1 MIPNLL
7 SWLIFLPLAGALLIL
22 TVPKENKNVIR
33 SIAIGT
39 SGVTLIVSLILWGA
53 FDRAFSGLQ
62 FYQAAPWIDLGLVRL
77 NYEIGIDGLS
87 LPLIILTTIVT
98 TLSLFASLNISERV
112 KEFYIW
118 TLVLLTGML
127 GVFVAQ
133 DLFLFFLFFELTL
146 IPMFFI
152 IGIWGGK
159 EKTYA
164 AFKFLVY
171 TGLGSAIM
179 FLSFLGMYYYAFQ
192 ATGLQMLGGSG
203 FSIPILTQI
212 FAEPAFAEVLTTGVR
227 GALFLG
233 LFVAFAIKL
242 PVFPF
247 HTWLPNAHVEA
258 PTAASMIL
266 AGVLLKMGGYG
277 LIRIGVGI
285 LPDQASRFALLI
297 AILGVINIIYGA
309 LLALVQT
316 DLKRLVAFSSISHMG
331 IVLLGIASFTAS
343 GMQGAIFQLV
353 SHGFISALLFF
364 MVGAI
369 YERTKTRTISE
380 LGGLSKSV
388 PVLAG
393 FTLAAAMA
401 SVGLPGLSGFVSE
414 LLAFIGIFGADASI
428 LPAAK
433 TLGVIAGIGIIL
445 TAAYLLWAMQ
455 RTTFGQLDDKYKEL
469 SDARPLEYVPMIGL
483 LGFSI
488 LIGVYPNILSDVI
501 NITVIDILSRI
512 GG

>member
-1 MIPNLL
+1 MSNIL
-7 SWLIFLPLAGALLIL
+7 SVLVFLPLAGALLIL
-22 TVPKENKNVIR
+22 TIPKEHKNVIR
-33 SIAIGT
+33 SIATATAI
-39 SGVTLIVSLILWGA
+39 VALLISLVIWGM
-53 FDRAFSGLQ
+53 FDRGASGLQ
-62 FYQAAPWIDLGLVRL
+62 FAQTVPWIELFFLQI

-87 LPLIILTTIVT
+87 MPLLVLTTVVT
-98 TLSLFASLNISERV
+98 TLAIFASFTIQTRV
-112 KEFYIW
+112 KEFYVW
-118 TLVLLTGML
+118 TMVLLTGML
-127 GVFVAQ
+127 GVFVAL
-133 DLFLFFLFFELTL
+133 DMFLFFLFFELTL

-159 EKTYA
+159 EKIYA
-164 AFKFLVY
+164 SFKFLIY
-171 TGLGSAIM
+171 TGLGSAVM
-179 FLSFLGMYYYAFQ
+179 FLTFITIFYQGFLA
-192 ATGLQMLGGSG
+192 SG
-203 FSIPILTQI
+203 QTQLTFSIIELAQI
-212 FAEPAFAEVLTTGVR
+212 FANPANPEILTSGLRAGLFLALFIAFAV
-227 GALFLG
+227 
-233 LFVAFAIKL
+233 KL
-242 PVFPF
+242 PIFPF

-277 LIRIGVGI
+277 LIRVGI
-285 LPDQASRFALLI
+285 GIFPDQAQRFALLI
-297 AILGVINIIYGA
+297 AILGLVNIIYGA

-316 DLKRLVAFSSISHMG
+316 DLKRLVAYSSISHMG
-331 IVLLGIASFTAS
+331 IVLIGIASFTAS

-380 LGGLSKSV
+380 LGGLSKTV
-388 PVLAG
+388 PILAG
-393 FTLAAAMA
+393 FTIAAAMA

-414 LLAFIGIFGADASI
+414 LLAFIGVFGASAEI

-433 TLGVIAGIGIIL
+433 TIGVIAGLGIIL
-445 TAAYLLWAMQ
+445 TAAYLLWALQ
-455 RTTFGQLDDKYKEL
+455 RTTFGPMDEKYSGL
-469 SDARPLEYVPMIGL
+469 PDARPMEYIPMIGL

-501 NITVIDILSRI
+501 NITVIDILSKI

>member
-1 MIPNLL
+1 MIANILTLL
-7 SWLIFLPLAGALLIL
+7 VFLPLAGALLIF
-22 TVPKENKNVIR
+22 TIPNENKNVIR
-33 SIAIGT
+33 SIATAT
-39 SGVTLIVSLILWGA
+39 SLVALLISLIVWA
-53 FDRAFSGLQ
+53 NFDRGASGLQ
-62 FYQAAPWIDLGLVRL
+62 FAQLVQWIDIGFLQL

-87 LPLIILTTIVT
+87 MPLLVLTTVVT
-98 TLSLFASLNISERV
+98 ALAIFASFSIENRV

-118 TLVLLTGML
+118 TMVLLTGML
-127 GVFVAQ
+127 GVFVAL
-133 DLFLFFLFFELTL
+133 DMFLFFLFFELTL

-159 EKTYA
+159 EKVYA
-164 AFKFLVY
+164 SFKFLVY
-171 TGLGSAIM
+171 TGLGSAVM
-179 FLSFLGMYYYAFQ
+179 FITFIVMFFKGAQ
-192 ATGLQMLGGSG
+192 ASG
-203 FSIPILTQI
+203 EATFSMIQLAEV
-212 FAEPAFAEVLTTGVR
+212 FANPANPEVLTSGVR
-227 GALFLG
+227 AALFLA
-233 LFVAFAIKL
+233 LFVAFAVKL

-285 LPDQASRFALLI
+285 FPDQATRFALLI
-297 AILGVINIIYGA
+297 AILGVVNIIYGA

-331 IVLLGIASFTAS
+331 IVLVGIASFTAS

-414 LLAFIGIFGADASI
+414 LLAFIGVFGASAEI

-433 TLGVIAGIGIIL
+433 TIGVIAGIGIIL

-455 RTTFGQLDDKYKEL
+455 RTTFGPMDEKYSGL
-469 SDARPLEYVPMIGL
+469 PDARPLEYIPMIGL

-501 NITVIDILSRI
+501 NITVLDILSKI

>member
-7 SWLIFLPLAGALLIL
+7 TLLIFLPLVGALFIL
-22 TVPKENKNVIR
+22 VTPKEYTNAIR
-33 SIAIGT
+33 SLAIGT
-39 SGVTLIVSLILWGA
+39 SSVALILSLVIWGQ
-53 FDRAFSGLQ
+53 FDRSISEMQ
-62 FYQAAPWIDLGLVRL
+62 FLHSVPWFDFNIVQI
-77 NYEIGIDGLS
+77 NYSVGIDGLS
-87 LPLIILTTIVT
+87 MPLLVLTTIVT
-98 TLSLFASLNISERV
+98 TLALFASLTITSRV

-118 TLVLLTGML
+118 SLLLLTGML
-127 GVFVAQ
+127 GVFVSL
-133 DLFLFFLFFELTL
+133 DMFLFFLFFELTL

-159 EKTYA
+159 EKYYA

-179 FLSFLGMYYYAFQ
+179 FITFIVIFYLGAQASNFYYLTFN
-192 ATGLQMLGGSG
+192 MLD
-203 FSIPILTQI
+203 LAYI
-212 FAEPAFAEVLTTGVR
+212 FANPDNPEVLTSGVR
-227 GALFLG
+227 AAVFLS

-285 LPDQASRFALLI
+285 LPDQAARFAMLI
-297 AILGVINIIYGA
+297 AILGVINIVYGA

-388 PVLAG
+388 PILAG
-393 FTLAAAMA
+393 FMLAAAMA

-428 LPAAK
+428 LPGAK
-433 TLGVIAGIGIIL
+433 VLGVIAGLGIIL

-455 RTTFGQLDDKYKEL
+455 RTTFGQLDEKYKGL
-469 SDARPLEYVPMIGL
+469 SDARPLEYIPMIGL
-483 LGFSI
+483 LAFSI

-501 NITVIDILSRI
+501 NITVIDILSKI

>member
-1 MIPNLL
+1 MMENMLT
-7 SWLIFLPLAGALLIL
+7 WLVFMPLIGVVLIL
-22 TVPKENKNVIR
+22 MIPKENVNVIR
-33 SIAIGT
+33 SLAAII
-39 SGVTLIVSLILWGA
+39 SGVALILSLIIWGG
-53 FDRAFSGLQ
+53 FERGVSGLQ
-62 FYQAAPWIDLGLVRL
+62 YATTTEWFNIGFLQF

-87 LPLIILTTIVT
+87 MPLLVLTTIVT
-98 TLSLFASLNISERV
+98 TLSIFASFSIVKRV
-112 KEFYIW
+112 KEFYVW

-127 GVFVAQ
+127 GVFVAL
-133 DLFLFFLFFELTL
+133 DMFLFFLFFELTL
-146 IPMFFI
+146 IPMFFL

-159 EKTYA
+159 MKEYA
-164 AFKFLVY
+164 SFKFLVY

-179 FLSFLGMYYYAFQ
+179 FMTFIAMFFKSYEAMNMQ
-192 ATGLQMLGGSG
+192 ETT
-203 FSIPILTQI
+203 FSMIRMAEI
-212 FAEPAFAEVLTTGVR
+212 FADPANPEVLTGTVK
-227 GALFLG
+227 GAIFLA

-277 LIRIGVGI
+277 LIRLGFGI
-285 LPDQASRFALLI
+285 LPDQAARFATLI

-316 DLKRLVAFSSISHMG
+316 DLKSLVAYSSISHMG
-331 IVLLGIASFTAS
+331 IVLLGIASFTTS

-393 FTLAAAMA
+393 FMLAAAMA

-414 LLAFIGIFGADASI
+414 LLAFIGIFGASESI
-428 LPAAK
+428 IPAA
-433 TLGVIAGIGIIL
+433 TTIGVIAAIGIIL

-455 RTTFGQLDDKYKEL
+455 RTTFGPMKEKFIGL
-469 SDARPLEYVPMIGL
+469 PDARPMEYVPMIGL
-483 LGFSI
+483 LALSI
-488 LIGVYPNILSDVI
+488 IIGVYPHILSDVI
-501 NITVIDILSRI
+501 NTTVIDIVSKI

>member
-1 MIPNLL
+1 MMGNLL
-7 SWLIFLPLAGALLIL
+7 TWLVFVPLIGAALIL
-22 TVPKENKNVIR
+22 TIPRENVNVIR
-33 SIAIGT
+33 SLAA
-39 SGVTLIVSLILWGA
+39 IVSGSALVLSLIIWGG
-53 FDRAFSGLQ
+53 FDRGVSGMQ
-62 FYQAAPWIDLGLVRL
+62 FETVAPWFDIGFLQI

-87 LPLIILTTIVT
+87 MPLLVLTTIVT
-98 TLSLFASLNISERV
+98 TLSIFASFSIVKRV
-112 KEFYIW
+112 KEFYVW

-127 GVFVAQ
+127 GVFVAL
-133 DLFLFFLFFELTL
+133 DMFLFFLFFELTL
-146 IPMFFI
+146 IPMFFL

-159 EKTYA
+159 MREYA
-164 AFKFLVY
+164 SFKFLIY

-179 FLSFLGMYYYAFQ
+179 FITFIAMFVKGAEAMHFQETSFSMIRLAEIYAN
-192 ATGLQMLGGSG
+192 
-203 FSIPILTQI
+203 
-212 FAEPAFAEVLTTGVR
+212 PANPEVLT
-227 GALFLG
+227 GAIKGGLFLA

-277 LIRIGVGI
+277 LIRVGFGV
-285 LPDQASRFALLI
+285 LPDQAARFATLI

-316 DLKRLVAFSSISHMG
+316 DLKSLVAYSSISHMG
-331 IVLLGIASFTAS
+331 IVLLGVASFTTA

-388 PVLAG
+388 PILAG
-393 FTLAAAMA
+393 FMLAAAMA

-414 LLAFIGIFGADASI
+414 LLAFIGIFGASADLI
-428 LPAAK
+428 PAAY
-433 TLGVIAGIGIIL
+433 TIGVIGAIGIIL

-455 RTTFGQLDDKYKEL
+455 RTTFGPMKEKYVGL
-469 SDARPLEYVPMIGL
+469 PDARPMEYVPMVGL
-483 LGFSI
+483 LVLSI
-488 LIGVYPNILSDVI
+488 AIGVYPHLLSDVI
-501 NITVIDILSRI
+501 NTTVIDIVSKI

>member
-1 MIPNLL
+1 MMLNILT
-7 SWLIFLPLAGALLIL
+7 WLIFVPIIGAILIM
-22 TVPKENKNVIR
+22 TIPKENVNVIR
-33 SIAIGT
+33 SLATIT
-39 SGVTLIVSLILWGA
+39 SGVALVISLILWAG
-53 FDRAFSGLQ
+53 FERGVSGMQYATTTEWFNIGFLQ
-62 FYQAAPWIDLGLVRL
+62 F

-87 LPLIILTTIVT
+87 LPLVVLTTIVT
-98 TLSLFASLNISERV
+98 TLAIFASFTIEKRV
-112 KEFYIW
+112 KEFYLW

-127 GVFVAQ
+127 GVFVSL
-133 DLFLFFLFFELTL
+133 DMFLFFLFFELTL
-146 IPMFFI
+146 IPMFFL

-159 EKTYA
+159 MREYA
-164 AFKFLVY
+164 SFKFLLY

-179 FLSFLGMYYYAFQ
+179 FITFIAMFYKAYEAMNMQ
-192 ATGLQMLGGSG
+192 ETT
-203 FSIPILTQI
+203 FSMIRMAEI
-212 FAEPAFAEVLTTGVR
+212 FADPANPDVLTGAVK
-227 GALFLG
+227 GALFLA

-277 LIRIGVGI
+277 LIRLGIGI
-285 LPDQASRFALLI
+285 LPDQAARFASLI
-297 AILGVINIIYGA
+297 ALLGVINIVYGA

-316 DLKRLVAFSSISHMG
+316 DLKALVAYSSISHMG
-331 IVLLGIASFTAS
+331 IVLLGIASFTTS

-353 SHGFISALLFF
+353 SHGFISAMLFF

-388 PVLAG
+388 PILAG
-393 FTLAAAMA
+393 FMLAAAMA

-414 LLAFIGIFGADASI
+414 LLAFIGIFGASADI
-428 LPAAK
+428 LPAA
-433 TLGVIAGIGIIL
+433 TTFGIIAGLGIIL

-455 RTTFGQLDDKYKEL
+455 RTTFGPMKDKFIGLK
-469 SDARPLEYVPMIGL
+469 DARPMEYVPMIGL
-483 LGFSI
+483 LALSI
-488 LIGVYPNILSDVI
+488 VIGVYPHILSDVI
-501 NITVIDILSRI
+501 NTTVIDIVSKI

>member
-1 MIPNLL
+1 MIGNIL

-22 TVPKENKNVIR
+22 TIPKENKNVIR
-33 SIAIGT
+33 SIAAGT
-39 SGVTLIVSLILWGA
+39 SIIALIVSLILWGA
-53 FDRAFSGLQ
+53 FDRSIPGLQ
-62 FYQAAPWIDLGLVRL
+62 FYQAIPWL
-77 NYEIGIDGLS
+77 NFDFFAIYYEIGIDGLS
-87 LPLIILTTIVT
+87 VPLVVLTTIVT
-98 TLSLFASLNISERV
+98 TLAIFASFTITNRV
-112 KEFYIW
+112 KEFYVW

-127 GVFVAQ
+127 GVFVAL
-133 DLFLFFLFFELTL
+133 DMFLFFLFFELTL

-159 EKTYA
+159 EREYA
-164 AFKFLVY
+164 SFKFLVY
-171 TGLGSAIM
+171 TGLGSAVM
-179 FLSFLGMYYYAFQ
+179 FLTFIAMAVKGAAAMGYQYF
-192 ATGLQMLGGSG
+192 T
-203 FSIPILTQI
+203 FSIPML
-212 FAEPAFAEVLTTGVR
+212 AEIYANPAVADVLTSGVR
-227 GALFLG
+227 AALFLA
-233 LFVAFAIKL
+233 LFLAFAVKL
-242 PVFPF
+242 PIFPF

-277 LIRIGVGI
+277 LIRVGIGI
-285 LPDQASRFALLI
+285 LPDQAARFAMLI

-331 IVLLGIASFTAS
+331 IVLVGIASFTAS
-343 GMQGAIFQLV
+343 GLQGAIFQLV

-364 MVGAI
+364 MVGAL

-388 PVLAG
+388 PILAG

-414 LLAFIGIFGADASI
+414 LLAFIGVFGADAAI
-428 LPAAK
+428 LPGAK
-433 TLGVIAGIGIIL
+433 VIGVIAGLGIIL
-445 TAAYLLWAMQ
+445 TAAYLLWAVQ
-455 RTTFGQLDDKYKEL
+455 RTTFGQLNDKYKEL
-469 SDARPLEYVPMIGL
+469 QDARPMEYIPMIGL

-488 LIGVYPNILSDVI
+488 LIGVYPYILSDVI
-501 NITVIDILSRI
+501 NVTVLDILSKI